1 MVEYVAH
8 RNSKELKQR
17 QRRRQQ
23 EWKKNAAQYSC
34 RFNKQNNNF
43 ARAARFF
50 VHFFTV
56 AARLQRKKCLV

>member
-23 EWKKNAAQYSC
+23 EWEKKRSRFVPPWLLVTDKFC
-34 RFNKQNNNF
+34 R
-43 ARAARFF
+43 
-50 VHFFTV
+50 TV
-56 AARLQRKKCLV
+56 

>member
-23 EWKKNAAQYSC
+23 EWKKNAVGLIA
-34 RFNKQNNNF
+34 KQQLRTCSTLF
-43 ARAARFF
+43 CTFLYRRC
-50 VHFFTV
+50 TTTT
-56 AARLQRKKCLV
+56 